1 MTAWYIARK
10 DLLLLAKDKRA
21 VVLLLVLPLLFI
33 SIVGMTTGQFLT
45 RDENNQR
52 FKIAVLDRS
61 EDELSRELLIRLEQH
76 RELLIAR
83 VPSVEEGRSV
93 LKRGEASLL
102 LTIGPQFQER
112 ADALKISDIV
122 NSDRGPLAE
131 GPAALDL
138 SFESRPA
145 ALGLS
150 RLLEGVL
157 FSQVVKVVAPV
168 AARKN
173 PVARTWLRDRSSD
186 ETELNANSLNVTAL
200 TDGVK
205 STNAAS
211 RTSAPYLWIV
221 PGFTVMFA
229 FFLISVMARSFISE
243 RDNGTLKRLLL
254 APIGIGSVLTGKTV
268 PFFLTSV
275 TQCLLLFVCGRLLF
289 GMSWGPEPIYLI
301 AVIVCTSLAA
311 TSLGLLLATV
321 VQTDQQVSS
330 YGTTLILVM
339 SGLSGCF
346 FPREMF
352 PPLMKR
358 ISLFTP
364 HGWALRAFDGVL
376 TQPHVDG
383 PQVLTCC
390 AMLVTFAA
398 LFLTL
403 GWWRFRSAH

>member
-10 DLLLLAKDKRA
+10 DLLLLVKDKRA

-52 FKIAVLDRS
+52 FKIVAVDRC
-61 EDELSRELLIRLEQH
+61 ETDLSHELLTRLEKH
-76 RELLIAR
+76 GELLVAR
-83 VPSVEEGRSV
+83 MTSVEEGRSV
-93 LKRGEASLL
+93 LKRGEASLM
-102 LTIGPQFQER
+102 LTIGLQFQER
-112 ADALKISDIV
+112 ADELRISDIV
-122 NSDRGPLAE
+122 NSDRGPLSE
-131 GPAALDL
+131 GPASLDL

-145 ALGLS
+145 TLGLG
-150 RLLEGVL
+150 RLLEAVL
-157 FSQVVKVVAPV
+157 FSQVIKVVAPV

-173 PVARTWLRDRSSD
+173 PVTRSWLRDRSND
-186 ETELNANSLNVTAL
+186 ETNPNVGPLAASPAKT
-200 TDGVK
+200 GVK
-205 STNAAS
+205 GPSAA
-211 RTSAPYLWIV
+211 YLWIV

-254 APIGIGSVLTGKTV
+254 APIGAGSVLIGKTV

-275 TQCLLLFVCGRLLF
+275 AQCLLLFACGRLLF
-289 GMSWGPEPIYLI
+289 GMSWGPEPVYLI
-301 AVIVCTSLAA
+301 PVIVCTSLAA
-311 TSLGLLLATV
+311 TSLGLLLATL

-376 TQPHVDG
+376 TQSQVDVG
-383 PQVLTCC
+383 QVLTCC
-390 AMLVTFAA
+390 TMLVAFAT
-398 LFLTL
+398 LFFTL
-403 GWWRFRSAH
+403 GWWRFRSTQ

>member
-10 DLLLLAKDKRA
+10 DLLLLVKDKRA

-52 FKIAVLDRS
+52 FKVAAVDRC
-61 EDELSRELLIRLEQH
+61 ETDLSRELLTRLEQH
-76 RELLIAR
+76 GELLVAR
-83 VPSVEEGRSV
+83 MTSVEEGRSV
-93 LKRGEASLL
+93 LKRGEVSLL
-102 LTIGPQFQER
+102 VTIGPEFQER
-112 ADALKISDIV
+112 ADALRISDIV
-122 NSDRGPLAE
+122 NSDRGPLAA
-131 GPAALDL
+131 GPASLDL

-145 ALGLS
+145 ALGLG

-157 FSQVVKVVAPV
+157 FSQVIKVVAPV

-173 PVARTWLRDRSSD
+173 PVTRSWLRDRSND
-186 ETELNANSLNVTAL
+186 ETDPDAQPL
-200 TDGVK
+200 
-205 STNAAS
+205 AAS
-211 RTSAPYLWIV
+211 PAKTGAKSSSTAYLWIV

-254 APIGIGSVLTGKTV
+254 APIGTGSVLIGKTV
-268 PFFLTSV
+268 PYFLTSV
-275 TQCLLLFVCGRLLF
+275 AQCLLLFVCGRLLF
-289 GMSWGPEPIYLI
+289 GMSWGPEPVYLI
-301 AVIVCTSLAA
+301 PVILCTSLAA
-311 TSLGLLLATV
+311 TSLGLLLATL

-376 TQPHVDG
+376 TQSHVDA

-390 AMLVTFAA
+390 AMLVAFAV
-398 LFLTL
+398 LFITL
-403 GWWRFRSAH
+403 GWWRFRAIS